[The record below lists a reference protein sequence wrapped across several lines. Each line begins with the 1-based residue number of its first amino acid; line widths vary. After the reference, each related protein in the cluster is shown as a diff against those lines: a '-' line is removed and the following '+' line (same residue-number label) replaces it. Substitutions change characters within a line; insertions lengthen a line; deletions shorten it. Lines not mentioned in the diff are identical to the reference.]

1 MTGKTTEPLNQPSP
15 ATGENPKAPKKTRQ
29 NAWRAKDWETLFVAF
44 IFLVALVATLWMI
57 FVSITGN
64 DPDNRFRIVPAASLM
79 LIVEIWLFI
88 TLPLYSKLA
97 FWGAVLSLATYLF
110 FAVPFVFLGLLPDA
124 VSLGAAIFIVI
135 SLVCGLLLYRQRDR
149 FFPPAPLPPR
159 TRRPAPPKA

>member
-1 MTGKTTEPLNQPSP
+1 
-15 ATGENPKAPKKTRQ
+15 
-29 NAWRAKDWETLFVAF
+29 V
-44 IFLVALVATLWMI
+44 
-57 FVSITGN
+57 
-64 DPDNRFRIVPAASLM
+64 
-79 LIVEIWLFI
+79 IVEVWVFI

-124 VSLGAAIFIVI
+124 VSLGAAIFIII
-135 SLVCGLLLYRQRDR
+135 SLVCGLLLFRQRDR